1 MPKVESTTKSTRK
14 APEKRV
20 QRRKK
25 GKWKSQIL
33 VTSLY

>member
-1 MPKVESTTKSTRK
+1 MPKETTTKSTRK

-25 GKWKSQIL
+25 GKSKTKLS
-33 VTSLY
+33 VTGLY